1 MDRVEDCVSF
11 LLAKA
16 YQHVAAAAKARLSP
30 YGVTPTQYAVL
41 KVLWEHDGQ
50 SGAELGNRLQ
60 LDSATIT
67 GVLDRLAH
75 GGLIERQADVTDRR
89 INRVV
94 LTPRGHALQRSL
106 DQEMDA
112 LNQDIFNQLRPEDVE
127 RLRATLLQLGKVALA
142 DQDGTMVPQQRT

>member
-1 MDRVEDCVSF
+1 VEHVEDCVSF

-16 YQHVAAAAKARLSP
+16 YQHVAAAAKGRLLP

-50 SGAELGNRLQ
+50 SGAELGSRLQ
-60 LDSATIT
+60 LDSATVT
-67 GVLDRLAH
+67 GVLDRLAQA
-75 GGLIERQADVTDRR
+75 GLIERHADVTDRR

-94 LTPRGHALQRSL
+94 LTTRGHALQQSL

-112 LNQDIFNQLRPEDVE
+112 LNEDIFKQLFPEDSG
-127 RLRATLLQLGKVALA
+127 RLRAMLMQLGKVSLA
-142 DQDGTMVPQQRT
+142 D

>member
-1 MDRVEDCVSF
+1 MDRVEDCVHF
-11 LLAKA
+11 LLGKA
-16 YQHVAAAAKARLSP
+16 YQHVAAAAKGRLLP

-41 KVLWEHDGQ
+41 KVLWEHDAQ

-60 LDSATIT
+60 LDSATVT

-75 GGLIERQADVTDRR
+75 AGLIERHADATDRR

-94 LTPRGHALQRSL
+94 LTTRGHALQPSL

-112 LNQDIFNQLRPEDVE
+112 LNEDIFKQLSTDDAE
-127 RLRATLLQLGKVALA
+127 RLRVTLMQLGKVPLL
-142 DQDGTMVPQQRT
+142 D